1 MSESATPRPG
11 GWLSRRLP
19 PRQKTLT
26 DTLQEE
32 MPHEIKQ
39 WWFALGGTPAFLFV
53 VQIVTGILLAIY
65 YRPDPESAYESVRFI
80 TEEVAFGWFI
90 RSLHK
95 WAATFMV
102 AAVALHHIRVYFT
115 SAYRYLR
122 EINWMIGTLL
132 LGCTLMTAFTGYSLG
147 FEQLSYWGATVGAN
161 VAARVPIIGD
171 LARQA
176 MFGGETY
183 NATTLSRFFIMH
195 AAILPVIMV
204 VLIAIHLLLV
214 RVQGVDAGSTAGAA
228 TAGAES
234 TAPATDES
242 KKAKRG
248 PYKLLPDHALTE
260 LIVVLV
266 LLITLSALAT
276 ALPAGLGEEADP
288 LATPEVIKPEWF
300 FYPMFRWLKLFSG
313 TAALLTLGMAVFGAL
328 LWPFIERLLLRFVRV
343 PTLSIWIG
351 LVVVFLLLGLTVWE
365 AAVPH

>member
-1 MSESATPRPG
+1 M
-11 GWLSRRLP
+11 
-19 PRQKTLT
+19 
-26 DTLQEE
+26 
-32 MPHEIKQ
+32 
-39 WWFALGGTPAFLFV
+39 V
-53 VQIVTGILLAIY
+53 VRAGRDPSVPVRGADRHGILLAIY

-132 LGCTLMTAFTGYSLG
+132 LGCTLMTAFTGYSLV

-214 RVQGVDAGSTAGAA
+214 RCTGRGCRVDGRCRHGWRRVDRASNRRVEESQARALQAATRPRAHRADRGAGAA
-228 TAGAES
+228 HHAECPCHRAAGG
-234 TAPATDES
+234 T
-242 KKAKRG
+242 
-248 PYKLLPDHALTE
+248 
-260 LIVVLV
+260 
-266 LLITLSALAT
+266 
-276 ALPAGLGEEADP
+276 GEEADP

-351 LVVVFLLLGLTVWE
+351 LVVVFLLLWLTVWE